1 MTWYFQVLRNYIG
14 FSGRASRTEY
24 WMFVLFNI
32 IASIVLVVLD
42 AILRITPLLLFLYL
56 LAVFLPSLAVQV
68 RRLHDTNR
76 SAWWFFLLLIP
87 FIGSLVLLI
96 FMVLPGDSHT
106 NHYGPQPL

>member
-1 MTWYFQVLRNYIG
+1 MQWYFKVWQNYAE

-24 WMFVLFNI
+24 WMFILFNL
-32 IASIVLVVLD
+32 IASTILIVLD
-42 AILRITPLLLFLYL
+42 AISHIAPLFLFLYL